1 MEIMESLEKTIDF
14 LRKDVQYLIDKKKN
28 TTNMEAIQKIED
40 EKKVKIQKIKQLSI
54 QLKELHDKK
63 IQEKEIRNVTNKV
76 DSLNFAAAHKKNT
89 QEAMNKAKKLKEIRS
104 ESRQQY
110 AIYTDYEKRYLELDP
125 PDVPGIIFLHDS
137 IKKEYGVCPDIL
149 FDVQEVCTEIVRNKR
164 LEWLVSQKDK
174 GDVYFKL
181 YEKVVK
187 EVELKTLYEEKE
199 RLESLFDNEL
209 RNVLTESQQ
218 DILNKSFEIVK
229 EYTECN
235 IKTKRLKEKFK
246 GLIHNLS
253 ILYNETGIPI
263 HEFWSY
269 KHKCIIVVNE
279 LQQKDQPAIKVAEF
293 IFHDIVDKYKE
304 LLDDINNKVKYNT
317 NTKRN
322 LMNELYLTYTNQ
334 NKSQLKKQET
344 IIQTG
349 KYFRRWAVLTEN
361 ERNERFYSFADYYI
375 RKSFTEKSDEEKCDL
390 VDTFS
395 KLLIDSY
402 KDKRLIYR
410 DFVWNTS
417 KGLIEHIKVLERN
430 PDDDSV
436 VLSSKAGKEYT
447 PKRVSVRTAITKE
460 NEKIINEEILYYI
473 VTKVRDTFSKED
485 REHCTEKIKDKL
497 RIKKFN
503 TKDKV
508 KIEEKIKEIYDIV
521 QSNKA

>member
-1 MEIMESLEKTIDF
+1 MESLEKTIDF

-28 TTNMEAIQKIED
+28 TTSTEAIQKIEY
-40 EKKVKIQKIKQLSI
+40 EKKAKIDKIKQLSL

-63 IQEKEIRNVTNKV
+63 LQEKEIRNVTNKV

-125 PDVPGIIFLHDS
+125 SDVPGIIFLHDS
-137 IKKEYGVCPDIL
+137 VVKEYGVCPDIL
-149 FDVQEVCTEIVRNKR
+149 FDVQEETTEIVRNKR
-164 LEWLVSQKDK
+164 LEWLESQKDK
-174 GDVYFKL
+174 GEVYFKL
-181 YEKVVK
+181 YEKVIK
-187 EVELKTLYEEKE
+187 EIELKTLYEEKE
-199 RLESLFDNEL
+199 KLESEFDTEL
-209 RNVLTESQQ
+209 QNVLTESQQ

-269 KHKCIIVVNE
+269 KYKCIIVVNE
-279 LQQKDQPAIKVAEF
+279 LQQKDQPSQKVAEIMF
-293 IFHDIVDKYKE
+293 RDGIINKYKK

-322 LMNELYLTYTNQ
+322 LMNELYLSYTNK
-334 NKSQLKKQET
+334 KSQLKKQET

-349 KYFRRWAVLTEN
+349 KYFRRWAVLTEA

-375 RKSFTEKSDEEKCDL
+375 RKTVTEKSDEEKCDL
-390 VDTFS
+390 VDKFS
-395 KLLIDSY
+395 KLLIESY

-417 KGLIEHIKVLERN
+417 KGFIEHIKVLEKN
-430 PDDDSV
+430 PEDDSI

-473 VTKVRDTFSKED
+473 VTKVQDTLTKSDKE
-485 REHCTEKIKDKL
+485 ECTEKIKDKL

-508 KIEEKIKEIYDIV
+508 EIEEKIKEIYDIV